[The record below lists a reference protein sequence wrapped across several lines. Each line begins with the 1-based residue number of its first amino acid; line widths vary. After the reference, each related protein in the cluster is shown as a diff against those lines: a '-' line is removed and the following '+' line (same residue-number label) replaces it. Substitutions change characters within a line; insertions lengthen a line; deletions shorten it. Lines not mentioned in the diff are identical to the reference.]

1 MRRSTLTVFLA
12 LGALLVAP
20 ATDGASFPAARGHGG
35 AVASAEPASTEVG
48 LEILRAGGNA
58 VDAAVATALALA
70 VVHPQAGNLGGGGF
84 AVVRMEG
91 QLTSLDFRE
100 IAPAAATR
108 EMYLDAEGRP
118 VKDASIIGPLA
129 AGVPGSPVGLY
140 ELHQRFGSLA
150 WVRVLRPAQLLASN
164 GFLVTSRLHDS
175 LAEQQE
181 SLERFPETAKVWLP
195 EGRPP
200 AVGTRMRLPALAA
213 TLEAYAEEGPR
224 ALTSGPIAEAIERA
238 SEAHGGLLRVSDLQS
253 YEAVWRRPLE
263 FSAFGWEMA
272 AMDLPASGGIIV
284 AQTLGLLESLG
295 WSERPR
301 FGADRAHLLAE
312 VWRRSYADRF
322 LMGDPR
328 SSEADSQG
336 LLAPEW
342 LAFRRSTIQMDKASL
357 SADIARL
364 PDSPPAESP
373 DTTHVAVAD
382 AAGNLVTL
390 TTTLNDTFG
399 CRLLVPEAGFLL
411 NNEMDDFASA
421 PGRPNMF
428 GLVQGEAN
436 AVRPGHR
443 MLSSMT
449 PTLAWRGEEAVA
461 LGGRGGSRIPTAVAQ
476 VLLYL
481 LVDGDPLQSAVDR
494 PRLHHQWLPDLLRA
508 EADALSP
515 ETIEELSS
523 RGHEIEIWTRD
534 AKVNAVRTLEDG
546 TFEAAADP
554 RGPGFAGVVEPIH

>member
-100 IAPAAATR
+100 VAPAAATG

-253 YEAVWRRPLE
+253 YGAVWRRPLE

-295 WSERPR
+295 WGEMPR

-312 VWRRSYADRF
+312 VWRRAYADRF

-342 LAFRRSTIQMDKASL
+342 LAYRRSTIQMDKASL

-411 NNEMDDFASA
+411 NNEMDDFAAA

-476 VLLYL
+476 VLLHL

>member
-1 MRRSTLTVFLA
+1 M
-12 LGALLVAP
+12 
-20 ATDGASFPAARGHGG
+20 
-35 AVASAEPASTEVG
+35 
-48 LEILRAGGNA
+48 
-58 VDAAVATALALA
+58 
-70 VVHPQAGNLGGGGF
+70 
-84 AVVRMEG
+84 
-91 QLTSLDFRE
+91 
-100 IAPAAATR
+100 
-108 EMYLDAEGRP
+108 
-118 VKDASIIGPLA
+118 
-129 AGVPGSPVGLY
+129 
-140 ELHQRFGSLA
+140 
-150 WVRVLRPAQLLASN
+150 
-164 GFLVTSRLHDS
+164 
-175 LAEQQE
+175 
-181 SLERFPETAKVWLP
+181 
-195 EGRPP
+195 
-200 AVGTRMRLPALAA
+200 
-213 TLEAYAEEGPR
+213 
-224 ALTSGPIAEAIERA
+224 
-238 SEAHGGLLRVSDLQS
+238 
-253 YEAVWRRPLE
+253 
-263 FSAFGWEMA
+263 
-272 AMDLPASGGIIV
+272 
-284 AQTLGLLESLG
+284 
-295 WSERPR
+295 PR

-342 LAFRRSTIQMDKASL
+342 LAFRRSTIQMDKTSL

-390 TTTLNDTFG
+390 TTTLNGTFG

-411 NNEMDDFASA
+411 NNEMDDFAAA

-476 VLLYL
+476 VLLHL
-481 LVDGDPLQSAVDR
+481 LVDGDPLQTAVDR
-494 PRLHHQWLPDLLRA
+494 PRLHHQWLPDILRA

-515 ETIEELSS
+515 ETIQELSS
-523 RGHEIEIWTRD
+523 RGHEVEIWTRD
-534 AKVNAVRTLEDG
+534 AKVNAVRYLEDG

-554 RGPGFAGVVEPIH
+554 RGPGSADVVAPID